1 LIPKNC
7 WKWLENASGD
17 PNRFQTLIQ
26 VPFVS
31 IDLSQFFQVFFDE
44 TEEHLLAL
52 ETLLLGVDRMA
63 PVGEDLNAIFRAVH
77 SIKGGSATFGF
88 NDMTEVTHVLENLLD
103 RVRKREIILTE
114 EMINAFLEAGDVLRM
129 QLAFHR
135 GQGSVDPDVVQ
146 GVQAKLTVLTST
158 MGSDS
163 KDTFPVENA
172 SVSVFSGEETKQKV
186 PESVA
191 QRDPGYGF
199 FDEGHDF
206 FESIRETKSEPDP
219 GYGFF
224 AEPVFPAVDS
234 PVLPSGKGRAEQDSA
249 VSGAKVGFVS
259 ERVSRGRR
267 ATDQVGTD
275 SSIRVNVEKVD
286 QLINLV
292 GELVITQAMLM
303 QAGGSLEGVRYEP
316 LKRALGQLERNS
328 RDLQEAILS
337 VRMLPISVVFNRFPR
352 LVRDLAAKLG
362 KQVTL
367 KILGEGT
374 ELDKGLIEKISD
386 PLTHLIRNSMDHG
399 IEMPEQRHERHKPSF
414 GTVTLNACHQGGAVV
429 IEVSDD
435 GGGLSRDKILAKARE
450 QGLPCHDA
458 MTDVEVW
465 NLIFEPGFST
475 ADRITEISGRGVGM
489 DVVKRNIHQMG
500 GRIEIDS
507 TVGLGTRTIIR
518 LPLTLAILDG
528 LLVAVGEQVYVLP
541 LISILE
547 SVPLTSENLR
557 TISGDGRLL
566 QVRGEYV
573 PLVVLSEKFPVSGD
587 RSLFPENPPI
597 AVIVEAEGRKVALCV
612 DALLGQQQVV
622 VKSLEANFRKLA
634 GISGATILGD
644 GRVALIVDPAP
655 LVQESQFPRTG
666 MV

>member
-1 LIPKNC
+1 M
-7 WKWLENASGD
+7 
-17 PNRFQTLIQ
+17 
-26 VPFVS
+26 S

-103 RVRKREIILTE
+103 RVRKSEIILTE
-114 EMINAFLEAGDVLRM
+114 GMINAFLEAGDVLRM

-135 GQGSVDPDVVQ
+135 GQGSVDPGAVQ
-146 GVQAKLTVLTST
+146 GIQAKLTALASAVDSAPNSNVTS
-158 MGSDS
+158 S
-163 KDTFPVENA
+163 VENS
-172 SVSVFSGEETKQKV
+172 SVSVFSGEIKQKV

-191 QRDPGYGF
+191 QNDPGDG
-199 FDEGHDF
+199 F
-206 FESIRETKSEPDP
+206 FESLGEAPSEPDP

-224 AEPVFPAVDS
+224 VDSVPPVVTFPVSHSEPVGSGQGLVGLAEPDP
-234 PVLPSGKGRAEQDSA
+234 P
-249 VSGAKVGFVS
+249 
-259 ERVSRGRR
+259 ERIFRGRR
-267 ATDQVGTD
+267 ATDQIGAD

-292 GELVITQAMLM
+292 GELVITQAMLA
-303 QAGGSLEGVRYEP
+303 QASEHLEGVRYEH
-316 LKRALGQLERNS
+316 LQMALRQLERNS
-328 RDLQEAILS
+328 RNLQEAILS

-352 LVRDLAAKLG
+352 LVRDLTTRLG
-362 KQVTL
+362 KQVEL
-367 KILGEGT
+367 KVLGEST

-386 PLTHLIRNSMDHG
+386 PLTHLIRNSIDHG
-399 IEMPEQRHERHKPSF
+399 IEMPEQRHALQKPSF
-414 GTVTLNACHQGGAVV
+414 GTVTLNAYHRGGAVV

-435 GGGLSRDKILAKARE
+435 GGGLPRDKILDKARE

-458 MTDVEVW
+458 MTDAEVW
-465 NLIFEPGFST
+465 NLVFEPGFST
-475 ADRITEISGRGVGM
+475 ADSVTEISGRGVGM

-507 TVGLGTRTIIR
+507 TVGLGTRTTIR

-547 SVPLTSENLR
+547 SVQLTSENLR

-566 QVRGEYV
+566 KVRGEYV
-573 PLVVLSEKFPVSGD
+573 PLIVLGEKFPVPGD
-587 RSLFPENPPI
+587 RSLFPESPPI
-597 AVIVEAEGRKVALCV
+597 AVIVEAEGRKVAVCV

-622 VKSLEANFRKLA
+622 IKSLETHFRKLV
-634 GISGATILGD
+634 GVSGATILGD

-655 LVQESQFPRTG
+655 LAHESQFSPTG
-666 MV
+666 VA

>member
-1 LIPKNC
+1 M
-7 WKWLENASGD
+7 
-17 PNRFQTLIQ
+17 
-26 VPFVS
+26 S

-52 ETLLLGVDRMA
+52 ETLLLGVDRRA

-103 RVRKREIILTE
+103 RVRKSEIILTE

-135 GQGSVDPDVVQ
+135 GQGSVDPEAVQ
-146 GVQAKLTVLTST
+146 GIQAKLTALASAV
-158 MGSDS
+158 GSS
-163 KDTFPVENA
+163 PNSRVAPSVENS
-172 SVSVFSGEETKQKV
+172 SVSVFSGEINQKV

-191 QRDPGYGF
+191 QHDPGYGF
-199 FDEGHDF
+199 F
-206 FESIRETKSEPDP
+206 ESLGEAQSEPDP

-224 AEPVFPAVDS
+224 ADRVPPVVTFPISHSV
-234 PVLPSGKGRAEQDSA
+234 PVSSGQGLIGLAENDSA
-249 VSGAKVGFVS
+249 EWIF
-259 ERVSRGRR
+259 RGRR
-267 ATDQVGTD
+267 ATDQIGSD

-292 GELVITQAMLM
+292 GELVITQAMLT
-303 QAGGSLEGVRYEP
+303 QASEHLEGVRYEQ
-316 LKRALGQLERNS
+316 LRTALRQLERNS

-352 LVRDLAAKLG
+352 LVRDLTSRLG
-362 KQVTL
+362 KQVEL
-367 KILGEGT
+367 KILGEST

-386 PLTHLIRNSMDHG
+386 PLMHLIRNSIDHG
-399 IEMPEQRHERHKPSF
+399 IEMPEQRHALQKPSF
-414 GTVTLNACHQGGAVV
+414 GTVTLNAYHRGGAVI

-435 GGGLSRDKILAKARE
+435 GGGLPRDKILTRARE

-458 MTDVEVW
+458 MTDAEVW
-465 NLIFEPGFST
+465 NLVFEPGFST
-475 ADRITEISGRGVGM
+475 ADSVTEISGRGVGM

-507 TVGLGTRTIIR
+507 TVGLGTRTTIR

-547 SVPLTSENLR
+547 SVQLTPENLR

-573 PLVVLSEKFPVSGD
+573 PLVVLGEKFPVPGD
-587 RSLFPENPPI
+587 RSLFPESPPI
-597 AVIVEAEGRKVALCV
+597 AVIVEAEGRKVAVCV

-622 VKSLEANFRKLA
+622 IKSLETHFRKLV
-634 GISGATILGD
+634 GVSGATILGD

-655 LVQESQFPRTG
+655 LAHESQFSPTG
-666 MV
+666 VT

>member
-1 LIPKNC
+1 M
-7 WKWLENASGD
+7 
-17 PNRFQTLIQ
+17 
-26 VPFVS
+26 S

-52 ETLLLGVDRMA
+52 ETLLLGVDRRA

-103 RVRKREIILTE
+103 RVRKSEIILTE

-135 GQGSVDPDVVQ
+135 GQGSVDPEAVQ
-146 GVQAKLTVLTST
+146 GIQAKLTALAST
-158 MGSDS
+158 VGSAPNFKVAPS
-163 KDTFPVENA
+163 IENS
-172 SVSVFSGEETKQKV
+172 SVSVFSGEIRQKV

-191 QRDPGYGF
+191 QDDPGYGF
-199 FDEGHDF
+199 FEPIG
-206 FESIRETKSEPDP
+206 EAQSEPDP

-224 AEPVFPAVDS
+224 VDLVPSAVTLPVSHPVPVGSGRGLVDLAEPDS
-234 PVLPSGKGRAEQDSA
+234 P
-249 VSGAKVGFVS
+249 
-259 ERVSRGRR
+259 ERIFRGRR
-267 ATDQVGTD
+267 ATDQLGTD

-286 QLINLV
+286 QLINLA
-292 GELVITQAMLM
+292 GELVITQAMLA
-303 QAGGSLEGVRYEP
+303 QASEHLEGVRYEH
-316 LKRALGQLERNS
+316 LQKALRQLERNS

-352 LVRDLAAKLG
+352 LVRDLTTRLG
-362 KQVTL
+362 KQVEL
-367 KILGEGT
+367 KILGENT
-374 ELDKGLIEKISD
+374 ELDKELIEKISD
-386 PLTHLIRNSMDHG
+386 PLTHLIRNSIDHG
-399 IEMPEQRHERHKPSF
+399 IEMPEQRHALQKPF
-414 GTVTLNACHQGGAVV
+414 LGTVTLNAYHRGGAVV

-435 GGGLSRDKILAKARE
+435 GGGLPRDKILAKARE
-450 QGLPCHDA
+450 QGLLCHDA
-458 MTDVEVW
+458 MTDAEVW
-465 NLIFEPGFST
+465 NLVFEPGFST
-475 ADRITEISGRGVGM
+475 ADRVTEISGRGVGM

-507 TVGLGTRTIIR
+507 TVGLGTRTTIR

-547 SVPLTSENLR
+547 SVQLTSENLR

-573 PLVVLSEKFPVSGD
+573 PLIVLGEKFPVPGD
-587 RSLFPENPPI
+587 RSLFPESPPI
-597 AVIVEAEGRKVALCV
+597 AVIVEAEGRKVAVCV

-622 VKSLEANFRKLA
+622 IKSLETHFRKLV
-634 GISGATILGD
+634 GVSGATILGD

-655 LVQESQFPRTG
+655 LAHESRFSHTG
-666 MV
+666 VA

>member
-1 LIPKNC
+1 M
-7 WKWLENASGD
+7 
-17 PNRFQTLIQ
+17 
-26 VPFVS
+26 S

-63 PVGEDLNAIFRAVH
+63 PLGEDLNAIFRAVH

-103 RVRKREIILTE
+103 RVRKREIVLTE

-146 GVQAKLTVLTST
+146 GVQAKLTVLAST
-158 MGSDS
+158 MGSYS

-172 SVSVFSGEETKQKV
+172 LVPVFSGEETKQKV

-191 QRDPGYGF
+191 QHDPGYGF

-206 FESIRETKSEPDP
+206 FESIRETKPEPDPDP

-224 AEPVFPAVDS
+224 ADPVFPVADS
-234 PVLPSGKGRAEQDSA
+234 SVPPSRTGEAEQAQA
-249 VSGAKVGFVS
+249 VSGARVEFVP

-352 LVRDLAAKLG
+352 LVRDLAGKLG
-362 KQVTL
+362 KQVAL

-458 MTDVEVW
+458 MTDAEVW

-587 RSLFPENPPI
+587 RSLFPETPPI

>member
-1 LIPKNC
+1 M
-7 WKWLENASGD
+7 
-17 PNRFQTLIQ
+17 
-26 VPFVS
+26 S
-31 IDLSQFFQVFFDE
+31 IDLSQFFQVFVDE

>member
-1 LIPKNC
+1 M
-7 WKWLENASGD
+7 
-17 PNRFQTLIQ
+17 
-26 VPFVS
+26 S

-88 NDMTEVTHVLENLLD
+88 NDMTEVAHVLENLLD

-135 GQGSVDPDVVQ
+135 GQGSVDPDAVQ
-146 GVQAKLTVLTST
+146 GVQEKLTALAST
-158 MGSDS
+158 VGSDS
-163 KDTFPVENA
+163 NPIFPVEHA
-172 SVSVFSGEETKQKV
+172 SVSVFSGGIKQKV
-186 PESVA
+186 PEPVV
-191 QRDPGYGF
+191 QNDPGYGF
-199 FDEGHDF
+199 FDEGQDF
-206 FESIRETKSEPDP
+206 FESIREVKPEPDL

-224 AEPVFPAVDS
+224 VDPVSSAEVFPVPSSEPVGA
-234 PVLPSGKGRAEQDSA
+234 GQDS
-249 VSGAKVGFVS
+249 VGSGVKTDPVP
-259 ERVSRGRR
+259 ERVSWGRR
-267 ATDQVGTD
+267 AADRVGTD
-275 SSIRVNVEKVD
+275 PSIRVKVEKVD

-292 GELVITQAMLM
+292 GELIITQSMLM
-303 QAGGSLEGVRYEP
+303 QASGPLEEVRHESM
-316 LKRALGQLERNS
+316 KRALGQLERNS

-352 LVRDLAAKLG
+352 LVRDLAGKMG
-362 KQVTL
+362 KQVEL
-367 KILGEGT
+367 KMLGEGT

-386 PLTHLIRNSMDHG
+386 PLMHLIRNSVDHG
-399 IEMPEQRHERHKPSF
+399 IEMPERRHRLHKPSC
-414 GTVTLNACHQGGAVV
+414 GMVTLNAYHQGGAVV

-435 GGGLSRDKILAKARE
+435 GGGLPRDKILSKARE

-458 MTDVEVW
+458 MTDAEVW

-475 ADRITEISGRGVGM
+475 TDQITEVSGRGVGM

-507 TVGLGTRTIIR
+507 TVDLGMRTIIR

-573 PLVVLSEKFPVSGD
+573 PLVVLGEKFPVPGD

-597 AVIVEAEGRKVALCV
+597 AVIVEAEGHKVAVCV

-622 VKSLEANFRKLA
+622 IKSLETHFRRLV

-655 LVQESQFPRTG
+655 FVHESRFPQAG
-666 MV
+666 VV

>member
-1 LIPKNC
+1 M
-7 WKWLENASGD
+7 
-17 PNRFQTLIQ
+17 
-26 VPFVS
+26 S

-146 GVQAKLTVLTST
+146 GVRAKLTVLAST
-158 MGSDS
+158 MGSYS

-172 SVSVFSGEETKQKV
+172 LVPVFSGEETKQKV

-191 QRDPGYGF
+191 QHDPGYGF

>member
-1 LIPKNC
+1 
-7 WKWLENASGD
+7 
-17 PNRFQTLIQ
+17 
-26 VPFVS
+26 VS

-103 RVRKREIILTE
+103 RVRKNEIILTE
-114 EMINAFLEAGDVLRM
+114 EMINAFLEAGDVLRI

-135 GQGSVDPDVVQ
+135 GQGSVDPEAVR
-146 GVQAKLTVLTST
+146 GIQAKLTALASAV
-158 MGSDS
+158 DS
-163 KDTFPVENA
+163 APNSKVTPSVEN
-172 SVSVFSGEETKQKV
+172 SSVFAFPEEINQRV

-191 QRDPGYGF
+191 QNDPGYGF
-199 FDEGHDF
+199 F
-206 FESIRETKSEPDP
+206 ESLGEAPTEPDP

-224 AEPVFPAVDS
+224 ADLVPPVGTFPVS
-234 PVLPSGKGRAEQDSA
+234 HSVPVSSGQGLIGLAENA
-249 VSGAKVGFVS
+249 PPEWMF
-259 ERVSRGRR
+259 RGRR
-267 ATDQVGTD
+267 ATDQIGTD
-275 SSIRVNVEKVD
+275 SSIRVSVEKVD

-292 GELVITQAMLM
+292 GELVITQAMLT
-303 QAGGSLEGVRYEP
+303 QASEHLEGGRHEH
-316 LKRALGQLERNS
+316 LRMALRQLERNS

-352 LVRDLAAKLG
+352 LVRDLTARLG
-362 KQVTL
+362 KQVEL
-367 KILGEGT
+367 KVLGEST

-386 PLTHLIRNSMDHG
+386 PLTHLIRNSIDHG
-399 IEMPEQRHERHKPSF
+399 IEMPEQRHALQKPSF
-414 GTVTLNACHQGGAVV
+414 GTVTLNAYHRGGAVV

-435 GGGLSRDKILAKARE
+435 GGGLPRDKILTKARE

-458 MTDVEVW
+458 MTDAEVW
-465 NLIFEPGFST
+465 DLVFEPGFST
-475 ADRITEISGRGVGM
+475 ADSVTEISGRGVGM

-507 TVGLGTRTIIR
+507 TVGLGTRTTIR

-547 SVPLTSENLR
+547 SVQLTSENLR

-573 PLVVLSEKFPVSGD
+573 PLVVLGEKFPVPGD
-587 RSLFPENPPI
+587 RSLFPESPPI
-597 AVIVEAEGRKVALCV
+597 AVIVESEGRKVAVCV

-622 VKSLEANFRKLA
+622 IKSLETHFRKLA

-655 LVQESQFPRTG
+655 LVHESRFSPTG
-666 MV
+666 VT

>member
-1 LIPKNC
+1 
-7 WKWLENASGD
+7 
-17 PNRFQTLIQ
+17 
-26 VPFVS
+26 
-31 IDLSQFFQVFFDE
+31 
-44 TEEHLLAL
+44 
-52 ETLLLGVDRMA
+52 MA
-63 PVGEDLNAIFRAVH
+63 QH
-77 SIKGGSATFGF
+77 
-88 NDMTEVTHVLENLLD
+88 
-103 RVRKREIILTE
+103 
-114 EMINAFLEAGDVLRM
+114 
-129 QLAFHR
+129 
-135 GQGSVDPDVVQ
+135 
-146 GVQAKLTVLTST
+146 
-158 MGSDS
+158 
-163 KDTFPVENA
+163 
-172 SVSVFSGEETKQKV
+172 
-186 PESVA
+186 
-191 QRDPGYGF
+191 DPGYGF

-362 KQVTL
+362 KQVAL

-587 RSLFPENPPI
+587 RSLFPETPPI